1 MKQKFFM
8 RLAAVAAVL
17 LLSAASAMAHDFEVD
32 GIYYNINSDGTSVSV
47 TYKGNSSDAYANE
60 YSGAITIPA
69 SVTYSGKT
77 YSVTSIG
84 GSAFYGCS
92 GLTSVSIGNSVTAI
106 GERAFFS
113 CSGLTSV
120 EIPNSVTSI
129 GDYAFYGCSGLTS
142 VSIGN
147 SVTGISEGAFYGCS
161 GITSV
166 VIPNSVTSIGNYAF
180 FGCDRLKKVEI
191 SDLEAWCKISFSNA
205 TANPI
210 YYSHNLFLNG
220 QEIKNLI
227 IPETIQE
234 LKSRVF
240 YGCSGLTSVVI
251 PNSVTRIKGSAF
263 AYCSGLT
270 SVEIPNSVISID
282 NSAFSGCSGLKS
294 VVIPNSVTSI
304 GYGAFSDCSGLTSV
318 EIPNSVTSIG
328 ISAFSGCSGLTSVVI
343 PNSVTRIKGSAFAYC
358 SGLTSVEIPNSV
370 ISIDN
375 SAFSGCSGLKS
386 VVIPN
391 SVTSIGYGA
400 FSDCSGLTSV
410 EIPNSVTS
418 IGYEAFYKC
427 YDLNIVLYNATNST
441 SGGHVFD
448 KSCTFVIGENVT
460 NLPDKLF
467 MYSCRIVSH
476 AAEPPVITGN
486 TFSSSSTLYVSPDAY
501 LDYWMDENWGK
512 MTLVEIANLITSID
526 LNLEE
531 YSIAPNGSIQLA
543 ATITPTN
550 ATLKN
555 IYWCS
560 DNQKVASVDQNGLVK
575 GLSEGEATITATAI
589 DGSGVVAT
597 CHITVGE
604 AVNMSLELDPSE
616 ITIERNKTA
625 VIKPVFL
632 PAGTSIRPCEW
643 SCSDESVVKYK
654 ANSDGSITII
664 GVITDGEAI
673 ITCHTTDGSDLTAT
687 CTVTVGNGPATDV
700 TCKAVQDDV
709 NPADYYATFSNNA
722 TDVEL
727 HPAAGATL
735 TVYNVTVSGNTLV
748 LTPRDANTVARGEA
762 VLVKTS
768 YNTFT
773 ASPLSGSSLTPAEY
787 GTTTLLL
794 ATPSEAQ
801 TVSCQA
807 SEAKLYRL
815 TYYDIDAKTGL
826 GFYWGNADG
835 TQINAKPGKGY
846 LKVPTSQT
854 AEIKGFRINLLPTHV
869 DGIDAEVQGSD
880 EPIYDLS
887 GRRVENPTSG
897 IYLQNNKK
905 IIVK

>member
-17 LLSAASAMAHDFEVD
+17 LLSAATASAEDFEVD
-32 GIYYNINSDGTSVSV
+32 GIFYNKSGNNTASV
-47 TYKGNSSDAYANE
+47 TFKGESYNAYANK
-60 YSGAITIPA
+60 YSGAVTIPSEVA
-69 SVTYSGKT
+69 YEGTT

-84 GSAFYGCS
+84 DEAFEDCS
-92 GLTSVSIGNSVTAI
+92 GLTSVEIPTSVITI
-106 GERAFFS
+106 DYDAFWG

-120 EIPNSVTSI
+120 EIPNSVT
-129 GDYAFYGCSGLTS
+129 Y
-142 VSIGN
+142 
-147 SVTGISEGAFYGCS
+147 
-161 GITSV
+161 
-166 VIPNSVTSIGNYAF
+166 IGNYA
-180 FGCDRLKKVEI
+180 L
-191 SDLEAWCKISFSNA
+191 L
-205 TANPI
+205 
-210 YYSHNLFLNG
+210 
-220 QEIKNLI
+220 
-227 IPETIQE
+227 
-234 LKSRVF
+234 
-240 YGCSGLTSVVI
+240 GCSGLTSVVI
-251 PNSVTRIKGSAF
+251 PNSVTYIGIDAF
-263 AYCSGLT
+263 CNCSGLESIT
-270 SVEIPNSVISID
+270 VESGNTVYDSRDNCNALIETATNKLLCGCKNTIIPNSVSSISGD
-282 NSAFSGCSGLKS
+282 AFSR
-294 VVIPNSVTSI
+294 
-304 GYGAFSDCSGLTSV
+304 CSGLTSV
-318 EIPNSVTSIG
+318 EIPNSVTYIDSG
-328 ISAFSGCSGLTSVVI
+328 AFLGCSGLTSVVI
-343 PNSVTRIKGSAFAYC
+343 PNSVTYIGYSAFIRC
-358 SGLTSVEIPNSV
+358 
-370 ISIDN
+370 DN
-375 SAFSGCSGLKS
+375 LK
-386 VVIPN
+386 
-391 SVTSIGYGA
+391 
-400 FSDCSGLTSV
+400 
-410 EIPNSVTS
+410 
-418 IGYEAFYKC
+418 
-427 YDLNIVLYNATNST
+427 IVFYNATNST
-441 SGGHVFD
+441 SGGCVFAP
-448 KSCTFVIGENVT
+448 CTVVIGENVT
-460 NLPDKLF
+460 NLPNLLF
-467 MYSCRIVSH
+467 DFSKSCRIVSH

-486 TFSSSSTLYVSPDAY
+486 TFSSASTLYVSPDAY

-550 ATLKN
+550 ATLKD

-575 GLSEGEATITATAI
+575 GLSEGEATITAMAI
-589 DGSGVVAT
+589 
-597 CHITVGE
+597 
-604 AVNMSLELDPSE
+604 
-616 ITIERNKTA
+616 
-625 VIKPVFL
+625 
-632 PAGTSIRPCEW
+632 
-643 SCSDESVVKYK
+643 
-654 ANSDGSITII
+654 
-664 GVITDGEAI
+664 
-673 ITCHTTDGSDLTAT
+673 DGSDLTAT